1 MATHSSILAGHKSLV
16 GYSAWSCKDWTRL
29 NTHTHTHTPDE
40 KQNSVQE
47 DRTNFS
53 KLYRNQEDGKGLFL
67 ALEWEFWREQ
77 STEPVLSHR
86 GTSCGRT
93 HPSATLVCMP
103 GCWQQVF
110 QLVGICLLAI
120 FFLHSFDF
128 IFCFSEINPYF
139 FCNKKSDA
147 GNFIGREI
155 KVSHIEFTG
164 PYEANGKENKSM
176 LGMWLVKSP

>member
-1 MATHSSILAGHKSLV
+1 M
-16 GYSAWSCKDWTRL
+16 
-29 NTHTHTHTPDE
+29 
-40 KQNSVQE
+40 QE

>member
-1 MATHSSILAGHKSLV
+1 MGVLERAEHRASVESPRYVLWQNTPVGHLGVHARVLAAGVSINGNMLTCH
-16 GYSAWSCKDWTRL
+16 
-29 NTHTHTHTPDE
+29 
-40 KQNSVQE
+40 
-47 DRTNFS
+47 F
-53 KLYRNQEDGKGLFL
+53 
-67 ALEWEFWREQ
+67 
-77 STEPVLSHR
+77 
-86 GTSCGRT
+86 
-93 HPSATLVCMP
+93 
-103 GCWQQVF
+103 
-110 QLVGICLLAI
+110 

-128 IFCFSEINPYF
+128 IFCLSEINPYF